1 MLSSSLLNLID
12 ITYFIDILKILQ
24 VPASQTSY
32 SATDLKAGRYDF
44 WVTASTIIGEGQ
56 PSATAS
62 CSPSDKGTSITLRI
76 CKIV

>member
-1 MLSSSLLNLID
+1 MLHQLDSKKQKSN
-12 ITYFIDILKILQ
+12 ILYTLQ

-32 SATDLKAGRYDF
+32 SATDLKSGRYDF

-62 CSPSDKGTSITLRI
+62 CSPSDKGKLTTY
-76 CKIV
+76 